1 MADALQKEI
10 SDELN
15 KLQTSIPALV
25 SRVSELESLI
35 ISTYTHIK
43 ELEDKAKSTE
53 RKGGFIDATVTTT
66 TIILLIIDTILTSQ
80 RDIQPPDSFPT
91 AHPTVTKPNSPPSH
105 PSANSTESK
114 NKPIRYA
121 GASRPGKHN

>member
-1 MADALQKEI
+1 MADALKKEI

-35 ISTYTHIK
+35 ISTYTQIK

-53 RKGGFIDATVTTT
+53 RKGGFIDATVITTA
-66 TIILLIIDTILTSQ
+66 IILLLKNTI
-80 RDIQPPDSFPT
+80 
-91 AHPTVTKPNSPPSH
+91 
-105 PSANSTESK
+105 
-114 NKPIRYA
+114 
-121 GASRPGKHN
+121 